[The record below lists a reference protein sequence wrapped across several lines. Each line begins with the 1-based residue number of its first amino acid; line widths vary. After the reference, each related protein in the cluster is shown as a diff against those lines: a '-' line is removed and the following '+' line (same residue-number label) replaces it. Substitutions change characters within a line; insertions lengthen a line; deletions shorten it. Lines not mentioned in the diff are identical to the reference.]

1 MASLLDFAYRLPIR
15 VRVAASLVAAAG
27 LAVAAMLGGAA
38 HYHRAEE
45 IDQARAF
52 AESVNQLVLA
62 GLTGFMIAGVPD
74 RRGVFLDQIE
84 QANDVRGLR
93 VLRGE
98 AVDRQY
104 GPSALST
111 KPGDAAEL
119 EVIRTGKALH
129 EVRRDGAH
137 ESLKAVMPILALR
150 DSLGKNCLGCHL
162 VPEGTVLGAVTLEIS
177 LDRMNAA
184 TASFLRQMSL
194 IALAILAPLA
204 LLVYHTVRRSVSRPL
219 EALAGS
225 LDDIAA
231 GQVDLGRRLSVDG
244 GDEIAMARAA
254 FNRVLD
260 KADAMT
266 RSERIAADVFENA
279 IEGIV
284 VTDRDARILRVNPAF
299 TRTTGYLPEEAIG
312 QRPSLLKSGR
322 HDEAFYRAFWEALV
336 EDGEWQGEIW
346 NRRKNGEVY
355 PERLNI
361 SSVRDPEGRITNYV
375 AIFADITEKKRQEAL
390 IVYQAQHDALTGLP
404 NRAVY
409 QDRLE
414 QAVVAARRAK
424 GRLAVLF
431 LDLDRFKQIN
441 DSLGHEAGDELLRQV
456 SRRLRESVRE
466 SDTVSRLGGDEFTL
480 LLPQVEGH
488 AGGERV
494 AAHVL
499 EAMRRPFRLG
509 ERELRVTTSIGIAIG
524 PDHGE
529 DAETLMKHADAAMYV
544 AKEQGRAGY
553 RLYDASLGERVDR
566 RLQFAAELQGAL
578 DRGEL
583 RAYYQPQT
591 ALETGALTGVEAVLR
606 WEHPAHGLLR
616 VRDFADLA
624 EETGLAVPA
633 GEWLLRE
640 ACGQAR
646 RWLDQ
651 GRDLVLMV
659 NVPPRQFHHDGL
671 VASVADILAE
681 TGLPPGRLELEFDES
696 LAMQDVA
703 RTIAVLSALKALGV
717 RLAISEF
724 GQGQHASVADLK
736 RMPIDA
742 VKVARAVVRDV
753 AHDPE
758 GFRSVSVLAALG
770 REERIEVMAMG
781 VETSE
786 QLEVLRRMRCAHAQG
801 RYLGEPLPASS
812 IDALASS

>member
-244 GDEIAMARAA
+244 GDEIAMASAA

-322 HDEAFYRAFWEALV
+322 HDEAFYQAFWEALV
-336 EDGEWQGEIW
+336 ADGE
-346 NRRKNGEVY
+346 
-355 PERLNI
+355 
-361 SSVRDPEGRITNYV
+361 
-375 AIFADITEKKRQEAL
+375 
-390 IVYQAQHDALTGLP
+390 
-404 NRAVY
+404 
-409 QDRLE
+409 
-414 QAVVAARRAK
+414 
-424 GRLAVLF
+424 
-431 LDLDRFKQIN
+431 
-441 DSLGHEAGDELLRQV
+441 
-456 SRRLRESVRE
+456 
-466 SDTVSRLGGDEFTL
+466 
-480 LLPQVEGH
+480 
-488 AGGERV
+488 
-494 AAHVL
+494 
-499 EAMRRPFRLG
+499 
-509 ERELRVTTSIGIAIG
+509 
-524 PDHGE
+524 
-529 DAETLMKHADAAMYV
+529 
-544 AKEQGRAGY
+544 
-553 RLYDASLGERVDR
+553 
-566 RLQFAAELQGAL
+566 
-578 DRGEL
+578 
-583 RAYYQPQT
+583 
-591 ALETGALTGVEAVLR
+591 
-606 WEHPAHGLLR
+606 
-616 VRDFADLA
+616 
-624 EETGLAVPA
+624 
-633 GEWLLRE
+633 
-640 ACGQAR
+640 
-646 RWLDQ
+646 
-651 GRDLVLMV
+651 
-659 NVPPRQFHHDGL
+659 
-671 VASVADILAE
+671 
-681 TGLPPGRLELEFDES
+681 
-696 LAMQDVA
+696 
-703 RTIAVLSALKALGV
+703 
-717 RLAISEF
+717 
-724 GQGQHASVADLK
+724 
-736 RMPIDA
+736 
-742 VKVARAVVRDV
+742 
-753 AHDPE
+753 
-758 GFRSVSVLAALG
+758 
-770 REERIEVMAMG
+770 
-781 VETSE
+781 
-786 QLEVLRRMRCAHAQG
+786 
-801 RYLGEPLPASS
+801 
-812 IDALASS
+812 